1 MERWNIRSLKLER
14 EKEEETIR
22 STKTFT
28 RNVQGTYHESGF
40 AMHDTN
46 AILRIFSVI
55 SSSSIALFQP
65 PSQDVEVCWV
75 GLQKNDRAWR

>member
-1 MERWNIRSLKLER
+1 MERWNIGSLKLER
-14 EKEEETIR
+14 EKEETIR

-28 RNVQGTYHESGF
+28 RNVQGTYHESSF

-55 SSSSIALFQP
+55 SSSALP
-65 PSQDVEVCWV
+65 AAVAGCGSVLGRPTE
-75 GLQKNDRAWR
+75 K